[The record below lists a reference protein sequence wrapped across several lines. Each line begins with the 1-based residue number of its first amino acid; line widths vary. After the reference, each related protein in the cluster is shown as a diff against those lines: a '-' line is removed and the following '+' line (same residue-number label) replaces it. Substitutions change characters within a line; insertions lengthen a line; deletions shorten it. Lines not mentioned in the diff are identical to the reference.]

1 MGGKI
6 THRTSMFMVSI
17 ATCQKIQQFPVV
29 MPTVPTVA
37 GVLDADKRSGCE
49 AVEHRTAWRPS
60 TKGTPP
66 ARGSSW
72 LVLPTNICVQCSI
85 PIKALLSLHF
95 FQHSPFLNPC
105 VRVLN
110 SVFQAFQAVSQIF
123 INNLKHHP
131 I

>member
-1 MGGKI
+1 MSTTESILSKLSDRKI
-6 THRTSMFMVSI
+6 KTTCPQCRQSQAFLTQTSG
-17 ATCQKIQQFPVV
+17 A
-29 MPTVPTVA
+29 
-37 GVLDADKRSGCE
+37 DAKLS
-49 AVEHRTAWRPS
+49 S
-60 TKGTPP
+60 TGRRGDRAPRAHP
-66 ARGSSW
+66 LQGGSSW

-110 SVFQAFQAVSQIF
+110 SVSQPFQAIPQIF

>member
-6 THRTSMFMVSI
+6 THHTSMFVVSI
-17 ATCQKIQQFPVV
+17 ATCQKNTTTCPQCRQSQAFL
-29 MPTVPTVA
+29 TQTCGA
-37 GVLDADKRSGCE
+37 DAKLS
-49 AVEHRTAWRPS
+49 S
-60 TKGTPP
+60 TGRRGDRAPR
-66 ARGSSW
+66 AHALQGGSSW
-72 LVLPTNICVQCSI
+72 LVLPMNLCVQCSI